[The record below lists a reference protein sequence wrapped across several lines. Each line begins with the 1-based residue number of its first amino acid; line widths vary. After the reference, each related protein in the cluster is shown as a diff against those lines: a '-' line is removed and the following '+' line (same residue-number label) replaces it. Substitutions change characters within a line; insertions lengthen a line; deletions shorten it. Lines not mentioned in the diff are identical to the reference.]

1 MGASDDISPVVSRR
15 RLRNELKKAR
25 LDAGQTQTDVAV
37 AMDWSLSKVIRIE
50 AGTVSI
56 STNDL
61 KALLHHYKI
70 VDLART
76 DELIALGKAARDRT
90 WWSEYRDVA
99 PSGLLQLIGFESA
112 ASVRRNFE
120 PLIIPGLLQTEAY
133 ARAIIPA
140 LDEGVAPDRVDVLV
154 EIRMKRQ
161 EQLVNRAN
169 PPQLFFILDESTIRR
184 VTGGPDLMRHQL
196 RHLME
201 VAERPNVTLEVV
213 PFSAGVHPGMRGS
226 FVVLELPD
234 PADDDVLYVEDA
246 EGGLVVREDQDEV
259 QAHREIF
266 EHLGDVALN
275 PKESLSHIGRLV
287 DEIA

>member
-1 MGASDDISPVVSRR
+1 MGASDDISPVVPRR
-15 RLRNELKKAR
+15 RLRTELRKAR
-25 LDAGQTQTDVAV
+25 LDAGQTQSDVAV

-61 KALLHHYKI
+61 KALLRHYKI
-70 VDLART
+70 VDPART
-76 DELIALGKAARDRT
+76 EELIALAKAARDRT

-99 PSGLLQLIGFESA
+99 TSGLLQLIGFESA

-120 PLIIPGLLQTEAY
+120 PLVIPGLLQTREY
-133 ARAIIPA
+133 ARAIIHA
-140 LDEGVAPDRVDVLV
+140 LDDGIAPDRVEALV

-161 EQLVNRAN
+161 ELVDRPN
-169 PPQLFFILDESTIRR
+169 PPQLFFILDEAAIRR
-184 VTGGPDLMRHQL
+184 VTGDPDLMRRQL

-201 VAERPNVTLEVV
+201 VAEKPNVMIEVV

-226 FVVLELPD
+226 FVVLEFPD

-246 EGGLVVREDQDEV
+246 EGGLVVREDQEEI
-259 QAHREIF
+259 QTYREIF
-266 EHLGDVALN
+266 EQLGDVALK

-287 DEIA
+287 DEFT